1 MKFGRITNFNGNFI
15 FSSENYTSVL
25 GENLLGSSYVE
36 NGNFGGEYGAVITT
50 VCPIDDTIPQLSEGQ
65 VILTT
70 PSYTTKSATSKLRIT
85 AHVNVTPGTANYASV
100 VHIHRDNN
108 ADAESVA
115 RQATNGTSYPQNID
129 MMYQVSSPG
138 AGVSLTYKVVVGT
151 QSGTNTQ
158 VNGYNGS
165 RYFGGKLLSTLLV
178 EEIEDSSSYSTGV
191 VLLESKYIS
200 SNTQS
205 IVFSGLDGDTD
216 KFYKLIMIKKN
227 GVNDTTYAIK
237 PNESASNTSMI
248 SHNSRSDSIHAVTVN
263 SSGMSV
269 GLSNVGLSEAET
281 QYSMVMDIAAKS
293 GEIRWFNWHASY
305 SSGTTW
311 GMTSNVGRWTDTSTN
326 LTSLEISGNQLDS
339 FTTGSELHLYK
350 INTA

>member
-1 MKFGRITNFNGNFI
+1 M
-15 FSSENYTSVL
+15 EVDTS
-25 GENLLGSSYVE
+25 
-36 NGNFGGEYGAVITT
+36 
-50 VCPIDDTIPQLSEGQ
+50 
-65 VILTT
+65 
-70 PSYTTKSATSKLRIT
+70 
-85 AHVNVTPGTANYASV
+85 
-100 VHIHRDNN
+100 
-108 ADAESVA
+108 AES
-115 RQATNGTSYPQNID
+115 
-129 MMYQVSSPG
+129 
-138 AGVSLTYKVVVGT
+138 
-151 QSGTNTQ
+151 
-158 VNGYNGS
+158 
-165 RYFGGKLLSTLLV
+165 FLSTLLV

-216 KFYKLIMIKKN
+216 KLIMIKKN

-326 LTSLEISGNQLDS
+326 LTSLEISGDQLDS